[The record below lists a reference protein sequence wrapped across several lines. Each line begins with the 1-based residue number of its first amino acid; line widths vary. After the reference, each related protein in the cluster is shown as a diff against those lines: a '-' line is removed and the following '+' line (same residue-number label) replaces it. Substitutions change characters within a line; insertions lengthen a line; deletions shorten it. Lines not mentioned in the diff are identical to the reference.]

1 MAIYLGSRKQNI
13 NIGSSSCH
21 MNFYSTIV
29 SMINGVKLLSSNNYI
44 LKDKNGLYLT
54 AKESE

>member
-1 MAIYLGSRKQNI
+1 MAFY
-13 NIGSSSCH
+13 IGSNKYKINVGSSLCYS
-21 MNFYSTIV
+21 NFYSTIV
-29 SMINGVKLLSSNNYI
+29 SMITGVALLSYDNYI

>member
-1 MAIYLGSRKQNI
+1 MALYLGSNKQKI
-13 NIGSSSCH
+13 SAGSSLCYS
-21 MNFYSTIV
+21 NFYSTIV
-29 SMINGVKLLSSNNYI
+29 SMITGVTLLSYDNYI

>member
-1 MAIYLGSRKQNI
+1 MALFLGSKKQNLSV
-13 NIGSSSCH
+13 GSVLCSS
-21 MNFYSTIV
+21 NFYSTIV
-29 SMINGVKLLSSNNYI
+29 SMINGVVLLSYDNYI